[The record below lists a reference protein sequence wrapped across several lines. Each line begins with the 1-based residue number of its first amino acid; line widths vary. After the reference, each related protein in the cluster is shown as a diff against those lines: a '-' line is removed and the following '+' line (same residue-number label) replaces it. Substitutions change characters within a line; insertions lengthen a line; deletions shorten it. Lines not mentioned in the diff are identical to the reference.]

1 MKTAALFAESSSA
14 AKVWNAMESAFV
26 VAGTPISIVHHLPG
40 GDACAG
46 QKTMATREAVAAVVE
61 SVFAE

>member
-1 MKTAALFAESSSA
+1 
-14 AKVWNAMESAFV
+14 MESDFV
-26 VAGTPISIVHHLPG
+26 AAGTPISIAHHLPG